1 VHTGRAWFGAV
12 GEGSH
17 IELTAVGDAVNVAA
31 RLASVAGTGE
41 ILVSTDA
48 AAAAGIGSNLERR
61 EIALKGRQEPIEVVT
76 LRVGA

>member
-1 VHTGRAWFGAV
+1 
-12 GEGSH
+12 
-17 IELTAVGDAVNVAA
+17 
-31 RLASVAGTGE
+31 VAGTGE

-76 LRVGA
+76 LRVAR